1 MLHRVNKNIAE
12 SKAFF
17 IDGDGTIYIDN
28 EPIPGATDFLGELSS
43 REIPFYLLTNN
54 SSRTP
59 DAYLQKV
66 RSLGIEIEREKVIVS
81 IDPALEYLRQEGIE
95 RICSIATDDVNTH
108 IRDNGFEYSEDDPQA
123 ILLTYD
129 TELTYRKL
137 ELLTQLLARPIPYL
151 ATHIDIFCPSQKG
164 NLPDIGAFIEMMDM
178 AVGRTPDLT
187 FGKPSARIIDS
198 ALAAAGLAY
207 EDAVMIGDRL
217 YTDIKMGDLGLTS
230 VLVLTGETD
239 LEEGLSSPIEA
250 DIICD
255 SIIDLM
261 EIL

>member
-1 MLHRVNKNIAE
+1 MLHRINRDIAE
-12 SKAFF
+12 SRAFF
-17 IDGDGTIYIDN
+17 IDGDGTIYIGN
-28 EPIPGATDFLGELSS
+28 EPIPGAVDFLGELNS
-43 REIPFYLLTNN
+43 RKIPFYLLTNN

-66 RSLGIEIEREKVIVS
+66 RSLGIEIELENVIVS
-81 IDPALEYLRQEGIE
+81 IDPVLEYLRQEGI
-95 RICSIATDDVNTH
+95 RSICSIATDEVNAY

-123 ILLTYD
+123 VLLTYD
-129 TELTYRKL
+129 TELNYRKL

-151 ATHIDIFCPSQKG
+151 ATHIDISCPSQKG
-164 NLPDIGAFIEMMDM
+164 NLPDIGTFIKMMEM
-178 AVGRTPDLT
+178 AIGRTPDLT
-187 FGKPSARIIDS
+187 FGKPSARMIDP
-198 ALAAAGLAY
+198 ALAAAELAY
-207 EDAVMIGDRL
+207 EDVVMIGDRL

-255 SIIDLM
+255 SIKDLM